1 MDKTEVP
8 MDVIEMDTEDDK
20 DELYFLD
27 IADIENLK
35 DISISDEV
43 RELLNEKELHRNV
56 VKENVSKDMDD
67 VFEFFKQL
75 CAADTY
81 PIEFDKLPVVNKIMY
96 ENNILLTEDIITFR
110 YEYMFETLSRCNPE
124 AFKELT
130 NHLKNKL
137 NELKK
142 QPDAI
147 KAAAPAAGGK
157 KNKLSLKNKK

>member
-1 MDKTEVP
+1 MDKT
-8 MDVIEMDTEDDK
+8 DVQEMYVQEIDTTEDDK
-20 DELYFLD
+20 DESYFID
-27 IADIENLK
+27 ITDIENLN
-35 DISISDEV
+35 DV
-43 RELLNEKELHRNV
+43 REFVNRQMPFRNENQ
-56 VKENVSKDMDD
+56 VSKDMDD

-75 CAADTY
+75 CAADTH
-81 PIEFDKLPVVNKIMY
+81 PIEFDKLPVVNKILY
-96 ENNILLTEDIITFR
+96 ENNKLLTEDKITFR
-110 YEYMFETLSRCNPE
+110 YEFLFETLSRCNPE
-124 AFKELT
+124 AFNELT